1 MNDENITPEKT
12 KQLEAKVAKMM
23 AQLGADDDEKE
34 KSFEINK
41 PQYGEDAS
49 TSKNMLEPRGQNNRV
64 PPTERG
70 GALRRKKRP
79 TADEEEEHKR
89 QAQEL
94 IARMKDAD
102 ENDREANRNKRPAIK
117 KLIILEEI
125 AKELRRLPI
134 QYFFLD
140 YNGCS
145 VLANWLEPLP
155 DGTYP
160 NNRIVSEILQLV
172 DGLQIDAEFLASS
185 KNLGRIVKVYA
196 NNQANQPKE
205 VALAKSIMD
214 KWGRMVFGISTT
226 YKETGQGAGGE
237 DPEEMDEYY
246 EEEAAGRSGLDKY
259 KRFKKRLTKM
269 QEEQALEISE
279 EEEGEE
285 ELSKDEIKRRRQ
297 EKIKRKLKDG
307 QGNAAAQITKG
318 REGIVM
324 PQRNAFDFVEQ
335 PRIMNVDGGMAHQS
349 KGQEKLRKVMNSIK
363 RLSRVNFT
371 NKNFQTVK
379 AD

>member
-1 MNDENITPEKT
+1 M
-12 KQLEAKVAKMM
+12 
-23 AQLGADDDEKE
+23 
-34 KSFEINK
+34 
-41 PQYGEDAS
+41 
-49 TSKNMLEPRGQNNRV
+49 
-64 PPTERG
+64 
-70 GALRRKKRP
+70 
-79 TADEEEEHKR
+79 
-89 QAQEL
+89 
-94 IARMKDAD
+94 
-102 ENDREANRNKRPAIK
+102 
-117 KLIILEEI
+117 EEI

-205 VALAKSIMD
+205 VSLAKSIMD

-246 EEEAAGRSGLDKY
+246 EEDAVGRSGLDKY

-269 QEEQALEISE
+269 QEE
-279 EEEGEE
+279 
-285 ELSKDEIKRRRQ
+285 
-297 EKIKRKLKDG
+297 
-307 QGNAAAQITKG
+307 
-318 REGIVM
+318 
-324 PQRNAFDFVEQ
+324 
-335 PRIMNVDGGMAHQS
+335 
-349 KGQEKLRKVMNSIK
+349 
-363 RLSRVNFT
+363 
-371 NKNFQTVK
+371 
-379 AD
+379 

>member
-1 MNDENITPEKT
+1 MSEIEALQDQMNDKDITTEKFQ
-12 KQLEAKVAKMM
+12 QLERKVTKMM
-23 AQLGADDDEKE
+23 KLVGGEEDEDEDIDDFEQKERSSGNRGAVASKGANHRGKGSRAGDMTARGIPKNADD
-34 KSFEINK
+34 
-41 PQYGEDAS
+41 S
-49 TSKNMLEPRGQNNRV
+49 TMNPNQQQHHGMAATSHS
-64 PPTERG
+64 
-70 GALRRKKRP
+70 LRRKKKP
-79 TADEEEEHKR
+79 TADEEEEHKK

-94 IARMKDAD
+94 IARMREAD
-102 ENDREANRNKRPAIK
+102 ENDREANSKKRPAIK

-160 NNRIVSEILQLV
+160 NNRIVSEILQLI

-205 VALAKSIMD
+205 VSLAKSIMD

-226 YKETGQGAGGE
+226 YKELGQGAGGAE

-246 EEEAAGRSGLDKY
+246 DEEGGAGGRAAGLDKY
-259 KRFKKRLTKM
+259 KRFKKKLTKM
-269 QEEQALEISE
+269 QEE
-279 EEEGEE
+279 
-285 ELSKDEIKRRRQ
+285 
-297 EKIKRKLKDG
+297 
-307 QGNAAAQITKG
+307 
-318 REGIVM
+318 
-324 PQRNAFDFVEQ
+324 
-335 PRIMNVDGGMAHQS
+335 
-349 KGQEKLRKVMNSIK
+349 
-363 RLSRVNFT
+363 
-371 NKNFQTVK
+371 
-379 AD
+379 